1 MTVQFAK
8 AGQLSILGTVI
19 HTGATTGALSFVKQL
34 KFNNPL
40 AYVLTLE
47 IYKAD
52 TATTT
57 VLYTLNLAAGDIV
70 TDDLSYGLEIGD
82 QLIATSSIGGTNY
95 YATGADY

>member
-1 MTVQFAK
+1 MTVQFAN

-19 HTGATTGALSFVKQL
+19 HTGATMGGLSFVKQL

-40 AYVLTLE
+40 PYTLTLE

-57 VLYTLNLAAGDIV
+57 LLYTLNLAAGDIV
-70 TDDLSYGLEIGD
+70 TDDLSYGLAVGD
-82 QLIATSSIGGTNY
+82 KLIATSNIVGTNY

>member
-1 MTVQFAK
+1 MTVQFSK
-8 AGQLSILGTVI
+8 AGQVSILGTVI
-19 HTGATTGALSFVKQL
+19 HTGATVNSLSFVKQL
-34 KFNNPL
+34 KFNNALP
-40 AYVLTLE
+40 YVLTLE

-70 TDDLSYGLEIGD
+70 TDDTQYGLALGD